1 MKNNVQIYNRVENIS
16 DFMLRADII
25 FTSAGRSMYEVCSVG
40 TPCICICRTERELTH
55 SFGFPNNGFI
65 NMGLGENVSVE
76 EITTQFKLLWQDF
89 DMRQNMS
96 QLMKNIDLKHGFDN
110 IWSIVEERYWASK
123 FEENH

>member
-1 MKNNVQIYNRVENIS
+1 
-16 DFMLRADII
+16 
-25 FTSAGRSMYEVCSVG
+25 
-40 TPCICICRTERELTH
+40 
-55 SFGFPNNGFI
+55 
-65 NMGLGENVSVE
+65 MGLGENVSVE